1 MKKIIKLILV
11 TMSFTAMSFVGV
23 SCNKKM
29 QEQKQIQN
37 RIDKALAELNDM
49 ILKIENAYNAENGV
63 IAKAEKKYQDVLKE
77 LKEDDKIK
85 VKSEFRKYKEN
96 IVKNS
101 QLFLEVYNLNFK
113 TIVFEKTL
121 PFLKTSNKQTKKLK
135 EFFAMLYQVS
145 QG

>member
-1 MKKIIKLILV
+1 
-11 TMSFTAMSFVGV
+11 MSFTDMSFVGV

-29 QEQKQIQN
+29 QEQKQTQN

-101 QLFLEVYNLNFK
+101 QLFLEFYNLNFK

>member
-1 MKKIIKLILV
+1 
-11 TMSFTAMSFVGV
+11 MSFTAMSFVGV

-29 QEQKQIQN
+29 QEQKQTQN
-37 RIDKALAELNDM
+37 RINKALAELNDM

-101 QLFLEVYNLNFK
+101 QLFLEFYNLNFK

-135 EFFAMLYQVS
+135 EFFAMLYQFS

>member
-1 MKKIIKLILV
+1 
-11 TMSFTAMSFVGV
+11 MSFTAMSFVGV

-29 QEQKQIQN
+29 QEQKQTQN
-37 RIDKALAELNDM
+37 RINKSLAELNDM

-101 QLFLEVYNLNFK
+101 QLFLEFYNLNFK
-113 TIVFEKTL
+113 TIVFEKSL
-121 PFLKTSNKQTKKLK
+121 PFLKTSSKQTKKLK

>member
-1 MKKIIKLILV
+1 
-11 TMSFTAMSFVGV
+11 
-23 SCNKKM
+23 
-29 QEQKQIQN
+29 
-37 RIDKALAELNDM
+37 M

-77 LKEDDKIK
+77 LKGDDKIK

-101 QLFLEVYNLNFK
+101 QLFLEFYNLNFK

>member
-1 MKKIIKLILV
+1 
-11 TMSFTAMSFVGV
+11 MSFTAMSFVGV

-101 QLFLEVYNLNFK
+101 QLFLEFYNLNFK

>member
-1 MKKIIKLILV
+1 
-11 TMSFTAMSFVGV
+11 MSFTDMSFVGV

-101 QLFLEVYNLNFK
+101 QLFLEFYNLNFK

>member
-1 MKKIIKLILV
+1 
-11 TMSFTAMSFVGV
+11 MSFTDMSFVGV

-85 VKSEFRKYKEN
+85 VKFEFRKYKEN

-101 QLFLEVYNLNFK
+101 QLFLEFYNLNFK